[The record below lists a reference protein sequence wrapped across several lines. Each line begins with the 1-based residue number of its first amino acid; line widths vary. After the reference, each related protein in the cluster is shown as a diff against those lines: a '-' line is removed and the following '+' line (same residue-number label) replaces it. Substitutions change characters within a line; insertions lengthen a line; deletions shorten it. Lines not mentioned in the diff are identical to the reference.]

1 MHYDRITLGRMA
13 KEYGFTRDVFEKVC
27 RLAEILDYIDK
38 DVFLSGSL
46 LLKGGTAINLAIFDL
61 PRLSVDIDLDYS
73 KNVLKEEM
81 ERERER
87 ISGKIRKHM
96 EAEGYLL
103 SNKSKRY
110 HALDSFV
117 FVYKNA
123 GGTSDNIKIEIN
135 YMLRCHI
142 LPAERKRLNLPWAEN
157 EIEINCINSIEIF
170 ATKIVALLNRTA
182 VRDLYDISNLQKYDI
197 FDEKEKELL
206 HKCVVFYS
214 AIASEKVPNGFYFE
228 NILKITK
235 RQIKTDL
242 LPVLKRHEHFD
253 LDNVQKKTIEYLE
266 ELLAM
271 QQNDY
276 EFLACMGR
284 KEYKPSLL
292 FSKTNLDRIE
302 KHPMALWKCR

>member
-1 MHYDRITLGRMA
+1 MSVSIDAVIHLTTL
-13 KEYGFTRDVFEKVC
+13 
-27 RLAEILDYIDK
+27 K
-38 DVFLSGSL
+38 DGS
-46 LLKGGTAINLAIFDL
+46 
-61 PRLSVDIDLDYS
+61 
-73 KNVLKEEM
+73 
-81 ERERER
+81 
-87 ISGKIRKHM
+87 
-96 EAEGYLL
+96 YLT
-103 SNKSKRY
+103 
-110 HALDSFV
+110 
-117 FVYKNA
+117 
-123 GGTSDNIKIEIN
+123 G
-135 YMLRCHI
+135 C
-142 LPAERKRLNLPWAEN
+142 
-157 EIEINCINSIEIF
+157 CINSIEIF

-182 VRDLYDISNLQKYDI
+182 VRDLYDISNLQKYGI

-253 LDNVQKKTIEYLE
+253 LDNVQKETIEYLE

-276 EFLACMGR
+276 EFLTCMER
-284 KEYKPSLL
+284 KEYKPALL